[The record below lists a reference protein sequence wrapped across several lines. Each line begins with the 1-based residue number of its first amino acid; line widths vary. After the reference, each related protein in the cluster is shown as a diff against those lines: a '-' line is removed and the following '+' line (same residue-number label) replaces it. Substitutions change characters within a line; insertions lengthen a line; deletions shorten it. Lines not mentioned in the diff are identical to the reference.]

1 MTETDAFWRNSTPF
15 PKAYLYPSEFT
26 QCYCAPRHLCVA
38 DVAVFQIYL
47 ELYRWVRVPVPVCV
61 YYCISTLTFYYVD
74 IASTDLNPIF
84 AFATALIL
92 CCIDSTK
99 SWNRSSEIVVL
110 IEKISSQSCC
120 TSMIHPILP
129 HPKDACWIV
138 IWSLS

>member
-1 MTETDAFWRNSTPF
+1 MHFGGTVLHFLKHIYTPLNSLSVTV
-15 PKAYLYPSEFT
+15 
-26 QCYCAPRHLCVA
+26 HLVIF
-38 DVAVFQIYL
+38 VLQTLLFFKFIWNH
-47 ELYRWVRVPVPVCV
+47 RWVRVPVPVCV
-61 YYCISTLTFYYVD
+61 YYCISTHAFYYVD

-84 AFATALIL
+84 AFTAALIL